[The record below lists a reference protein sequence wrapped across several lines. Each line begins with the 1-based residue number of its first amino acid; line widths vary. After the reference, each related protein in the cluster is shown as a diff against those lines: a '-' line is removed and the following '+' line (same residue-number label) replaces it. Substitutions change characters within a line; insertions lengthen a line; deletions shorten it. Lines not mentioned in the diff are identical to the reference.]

1 MREEVLEFM
10 HEWQLPFV
18 IQPQYLI
25 SRDWCSCRLSSVDIS
40 DSLSHERV
48 LDVVI
53 FFKTLESLAASFNF
67 NLMQVLGI
75 QVGTSRNVL

>member
-1 MREEVLEFM
+1 M
-10 HEWQLPFV
+10 
-18 IQPQYLI
+18 
-25 SRDWCSCRLSSVDIS
+25 DIS

-53 FFKTLESLAASFNF
+53 FFKILESLAASFNF

-75 QVGTSRNVL
+75 QVGTSRNFL